1 MPFRSR
7 ELFEPKKCEKICSD
21 IARHTDQII
30 RAFAKES
37 KGLLY
42 NLKSKELPDENF
54 LEVLLAVF
62 SIGMLL
68 SSNLLVIV
76 RRET

>member
-21 IARHTDQII
+21 IAKHTDQII

-54 LEVLLAVF
+54 L
-62 SIGMLL
+62 
-68 SSNLLVIV
+68 
-76 RRET
+76 